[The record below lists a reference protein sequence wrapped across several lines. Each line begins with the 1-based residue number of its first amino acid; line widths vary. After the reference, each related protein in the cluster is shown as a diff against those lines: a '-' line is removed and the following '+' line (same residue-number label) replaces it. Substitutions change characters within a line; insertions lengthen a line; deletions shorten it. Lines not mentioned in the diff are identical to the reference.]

1 MARGR
6 DERVLCFRDLRD
18 ITMAIAVLFIFL
30 SLVGI
35 IMSIVLWTALLPAA
49 TAYMDNYNDPD
60 QSGYGSRTLVTST
73 CAAVLVV
80 SLVGIVLSSLLL
92 HAARRRR
99 RPLLLPWLVFYALLF
114 TLLSVLAFVSL
125 VMACLA
131 GPWPGIVAAII
142 ELFAAFV
149 LWTWWSAVW
158 AHWYSPPRN
167 KW

>member
-6 DERVLCFRDLRD
+6 EERVLCFRDLRD
-18 ITMAIAVLFIFL
+18 ITMAIAVLFIIL

-35 IMSIVLWTALLPAA
+35 IMSIVVWTALLPAA
-49 TAYMDNYNDPD
+49 TAYMDHYNDPD
-60 QSGYGSRTLVTST
+60 DSGYDSGTLVTST

-80 SLVGIVLSSLLL
+80 SLIGIVLSALLF
-92 HAARRRR
+92 HAARSRQRG
-99 RPLLLPWLVFYALLF
+99 LLLPWIVFYALFF

-131 GPWPGIVAAII
+131 GPWPGIIAAII

-149 LWTWWSAVW
+149 LWTWWAAVW
-158 AHWYSPPRN
+158 AHWYTT
-167 KW
+167 